1 MLIKAAEDKA
11 AAAEDEAAEDEA
23 AVEDE
28 LFCFLLLPCE
38 HDMDKKQIT
47 RKLVN
52 FFEQV

>member
-1 MLIKAAEDKA
+1 MLIKAAEDEA
-11 AAAEDEAAEDEA
+11 AAAEDEA

-28 LFCFLLLPCE
+28 LFCLLLLPCE